1 MEFDIKVKIDW
12 LQSDGTLDEVVKE
25 EIVERVVKALSK
37 TTVDGITK
45 EAATR
50 VDRKLDELV
59 TRLFNDF
66 MSKTITITDGW
77 GETRQKDVKIL
88 DLMKQKLDAALDEKV
103 DEDGKPSGYRAD
115 RPRLHWLI
123 DQRVK
128 WAIEEVTRRLDRKI
142 EERLSAALREKLS
155 ESLLAKMDIDSVV
168 KEVLSKLKK

>member
-12 LQSDGTLDEVVKE
+12 LQSDGTLDEAVKD

-37 TTVDGITK
+37 TTIDGITR

-77 GETRQKDVKIL
+77 GEIRQKDVKIL
-88 DLMKQKLDAALDEKV
+88 DLMKQKLDSALDEKV
-103 DEDGKPSGYRAD
+103 DENGKPGYRAD
-115 RPRLHWLI
+115 QPRLHWLI
-123 DQRVK
+123 DQRAK

-155 ESLLAKMDIDSVV
+155 ESLLAKMDVDSVV